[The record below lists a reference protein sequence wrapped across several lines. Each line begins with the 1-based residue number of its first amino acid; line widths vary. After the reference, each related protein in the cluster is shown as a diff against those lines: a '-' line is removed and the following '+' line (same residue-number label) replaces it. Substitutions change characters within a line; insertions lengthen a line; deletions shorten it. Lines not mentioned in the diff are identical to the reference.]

1 MVVKRVRPAIPTGI
15 TLDRSSAVTIAAQ
28 LEEQLTWLIATGALA
43 PGQRLPSIRDLGAEL
58 GIHHHTVRQAYLELD
73 ARELITVQ
81 RGAPAT
87 VREFIGLWQARPRYT
102 GAMRAQGV
110 LIAAHTPFYL
120 PFLRG
125 AERGGAE
132 AGMLT
137 IVAATDNSIVRSKLQ
152 MRQFVTAG
160 VRGIIAA
167 SMGGLVHDEVGGTEA
182 DNAIPAVYCDQPTQV
197 VDSFRFDDQAA
208 GHELAEHL
216 AGHGHRRVTFMTPSL
231 DYPNMAVLHRGFQ
244 QAVEGGLLD
253 GVDVVLCDDFSIAAG
268 AAAATMALMS
278 AAPPSAIATVA
289 DELAVGV
296 VDAARRAA
304 VRIPDDLAL
313 VSYGA
318 IDAGAY
324 VDPPIT
330 TIALPAEEM
339 GLLAARRLAARI
351 RGEAPEG
358 TTYLPGRMVVR
369 ASCGHHADRPA
380 ASEASGS
387 GT

>member
-1 MVVKRVRPAIPTGI
+1 MVPVKRTRPAVPTGI
-15 TLDRSSAVTIAAQ
+15 VLDRGSAVTIAAQ

-43 PGQRLPSIRDLGAEL
+43 PGERLPSIRELGAEL

-73 ARELITVQ
+73 ARELVTIR
-81 RGAPAT
+81 RGAAAT
-87 VREFIGLWQARPRYT
+87 VREFTGLWQARPRHA

-125 AERGGAE
+125 AERGAAE
-132 AGMLT
+132 AGVLT
-137 IVAATDNSIVRSKLQ
+137 IVAATDDSVVRSTLQ

-167 SMGGLVHDEVGGTEA
+167 SMGRLVHEEVGAPGS
-182 DNAIPAVYCDQPTQV
+182 DDIIPVVYCDQPTEDE
-197 VDSFRFDDQAA
+197 DSFRFDEPGA
-208 GHELAEHL
+208 GRELAMHL
-216 AGHGHRRVTFMTPSL
+216 AGHGHRRVTLMTPSL
-231 DYPNMAVLHRGFQ
+231 EYPNMAALHRGFE
-244 QAVEGGLLD
+244 QAVGGGHLE
-253 GVDVVLCDDFSIAAG
+253 GVDVVMCDDFSIEAG
-268 AAAATMALMS
+268 LAAATMALTS

-289 DELAVGV
+289 DELAIGV
-296 VDAARRAA
+296 IDAARRVG
-304 VRIPDDLAL
+304 VRVPDDVAL

-351 RGEAPEG
+351 RGEPAAG

-369 ASCGHHADRPA
+369 ASCGTHDDRPA
-380 ASEASGS
+380 GNEA
-387 GT
+387 

>member
-1 MVVKRVRPAIPTGI
+1 MPVKRERPAGPLGI
-15 TLDRSSAVTIAAQ
+15 VLDRGSAVTIAAQ

-43 PGQRLPSIRDLGAEL
+43 PGERLPSIRALGAQL

-73 ARELITVQ
+73 ARELITIR

-87 VREFIGLWQARPRYT
+87 VRAFKGLWQARPRYA

-125 AERGGAE
+125 TERGAAE

-137 IVAATDNSIVRSKLQ
+137 IVAATDNKVVRSKLQ

-167 SMGGLVHDEVGGTEA
+167 SMGRLVQDETEA
-182 DNAIPAVYCDQPTQV
+182 HGSDDTIPVVYCDQPTAV
-197 VDSFRFDDQAA
+197 EDSFRFDDPGA
-208 GHELAEHL
+208 GLELAMHL

-231 DYPNMAVLHRGFQ
+231 EYPNMAALHRGFQ
-244 QAVEGGLLD
+244 QAVAGGHLE
-253 GVDVVLCDDFSIAAG
+253 GVDVVICDGFSIEAG
-268 AAAATMALMS
+268 VAAATIALTS

-289 DELAVGV
+289 DELAIGV
-296 VDAARRAA
+296 IDAARRVG

-313 VSYGA
+313 LSYGA

-351 RGEAPEG
+351 RGEPPAG
-358 TTYLPGRMVVR
+358 TTYLPGRIVVR
-369 ASCGHHADRPA
+369 ASCGHHEDRPA
-380 ASEASGS
+380 ASEASGR
-387 GT
+387 GA

>member
-1 MVVKRVRPAIPTGI
+1 VVDVKRTRPAIPTGI
-15 TLDRSSAVTIAAQ
+15 VLDRSSAVTIAAQ

-43 PGQRLPSIRDLGAEL
+43 PGERLPSIRELGAEL

-73 ARELITVQ
+73 ARELITIR

-87 VREFIGLWQARPRYT
+87 VREFAGLWQARPSYV

-110 LIAAHTPFYL
+110 LIAGHTPFYL

-125 AERGGAE
+125 IDRGAAE

-137 IVAATDNSIVRSKLQ
+137 IVSATENSVVRSKLQ

-167 SMGGLVHDEVGGTEA
+167 SMGRLVHDEVDEQGPR
-182 DNAIPAVYCDQPTQV
+182 DIVPVVYCDQPNAV
-197 VDSFRFDDQAA
+197 EDSFRFDEPGA
-208 GHELAEHL
+208 GLELATHL

-231 DYPNMAVLHRGFQ
+231 DYPNMAALHRGFQ
-244 QAVEGGLLD
+244 QAQEGGLLE
-253 GVDVVLCDDFSIAAG
+253 GVDVLMCDDFSIGAG
-268 AAAATMALMS
+268 VAAATRALTS

-289 DELAVGV
+289 DELAIGV
-296 VDAARRAA
+296 IDAARRLG
-304 VRIPDDLAL
+304 VRVPDDLAL

-339 GLLAARRLAARI
+339 GLVASRRLAARI
-351 RGEAPEG
+351 HGEPPAG
-358 TTYLPGRMVVR
+358 TTYMPGRLVVR
-369 ASCGHHADRPA
+369 ASCGRHDDPP
-380 ASEASGS
+380 GS
-387 GT
+387 QR